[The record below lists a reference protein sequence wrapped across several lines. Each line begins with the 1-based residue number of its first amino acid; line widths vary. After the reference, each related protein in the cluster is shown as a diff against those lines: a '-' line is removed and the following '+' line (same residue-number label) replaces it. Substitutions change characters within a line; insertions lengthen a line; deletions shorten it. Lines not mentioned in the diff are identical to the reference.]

1 MRGLDVELIVTEHV
15 HRVGPGG
22 THCAGETLLL
32 DTEVALSILGCSGMM
47 SQKDLWGYR

>member
-1 MRGLDVELIVTEHV
+1 MTEHV